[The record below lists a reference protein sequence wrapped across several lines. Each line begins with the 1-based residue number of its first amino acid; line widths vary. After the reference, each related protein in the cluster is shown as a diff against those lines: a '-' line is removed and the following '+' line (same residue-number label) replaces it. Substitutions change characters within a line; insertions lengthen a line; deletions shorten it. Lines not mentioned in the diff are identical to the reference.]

1 MQSISTLRFTGL
13 FTLFCLFMSAQK
25 LQAQATLSIQG
36 IIQKSNGAAVD
47 DGTYDLTFKLYPTT
61 SGGTAVHTETQNISV
76 VGGIYS
82 AELGGSGTPLSAA
95 FDQTYYLG
103 VSVDGGAELVPRT
116 RLTSS
121 PYALSLLGTE
131 NLFSSAGTVGI
142 GTVTPHTSYKLH
154 VRNASGGGKL
164 LLDGSTAALLDFR
177 KGSTVASIGFGSAN
191 NDFVLNPGANNT
203 TLQYNSS
210 TKLTVNNDGVNVA
223 GTLNATTITASTIT
237 GAYSP
242 ATMAVTSRLAVGQSS
257 VDANNALRVV
267 GNTLLSGFLEIT
279 GSRNIDYGQAYYFT
293 TLPTIQF
300 APAGAR
306 DYGIKSQF
314 SVSAPA
320 YFVNSDTRI
329 KKDLRL
335 SEKSKDLNILNQLR
349 VTDYR
354 HIDHVA
360 YGTNSVKGL
369 IAQEVERVFPEAVN
383 TSSNFIPSIYGFSA
397 KTAFSS
403 GRLSVSLPQ
412 KHELVVGDEVKLI
425 LKDAGEKTAIV
436 AAVDSENT
444 FLINWDEAA
453 AAPERV
459 FVYGK
464 KVNDFHTVDYDRIFT
479 LNVSATQELARKVE
493 LLEKENAAL
502 KSENK
507 EMKAS
512 AEKFDARLRA
522 LENKLSN

>member
-1 MQSISTLRFTGL
+1 MQQFHTFRFSSALAL
-13 FTLFCLFMSAQK
+13 FFFLFFGQSVF
-25 LQAQATLSIQG
+25 AQATLSIQG

-47 DGTYDLTFKLYPTT
+47 DGNYDLTFKLYTTT
-61 SGGTAVHTETQNISV
+61 SGGTAVHTETQNV
-76 VGGIYS
+76 NVTGGIYS

-131 NLFSSAGTVGI
+131 NLFSSAGSVGI
-142 GTVTPHTSYKLH
+142 GTISPSSGYKLH
-154 VRNASGGGKL
+154 VRNASGAGRL
-164 LLDGSTAALLDFR
+164 LLEGSNESSLMLKKGNAL
-177 KGSTVASIGFGSAN
+177 AQIGIMGG
-191 NDFVLNPGANNT
+191 NDNFVFNPGTNNT
-203 TLQYNSS
+203 VFQYNG
-210 TKLTVNNDGVNVA
+210 TAKLTVNNDGIAVN
-223 GTLNATTITASTIT
+223 GSIT
-237 GAYSP
+237 GFTP
-242 ATMAVTSRLAVGQSS
+242 ATMAVTSKLAVGQSN

-267 GNTLLSGFLEIT
+267 GNTLLSGFLEVT

-293 TLPTIQF
+293 AGPNILF
-300 APAGAR
+300 SPAVAR

-314 SVSAPA
+314 SVSAPH
-320 YFVNSDTRI
+320 YFVNSDIRI

-354 HIDHVA
+354 HIDQVA
-360 YGTNSVKGL
+360 NGTNSVKGL

-383 TSSNFIPSIYGFSA
+383 TSSNFIPNIYVFSA

-403 GRLSVSLPQ
+403 GRLSVSLSQ

-444 FLINWDEAA
+444 FLVNWDEAE

-459 FVYGK
+459 FIYGK